1 MGRRSSLAAIRV
13 RRKPFR
19 KIRISRPLYFQMSL
33 WTEIINTALIGCE
46 RKSLSLDGA
55 ADRLGGLLAQLDQN
69 DREGA
74 LLGAAAVVSLYER
87 AGSFPLKDA
96 QPLLEAC
103 EPDDA
108 PRCSERAAI
117 HLAVMLRGER
127 QWLLPEWLEKG
138 AGRGGG
144 AAEEVLPPVLGV
156 GRGAGGFVGG
166 LLPVLGAPGRGGR
179 GRERGRALA

>member
-46 RKSLSLDGA
+46 RKSLSLNGA

-108 PRCSERAAI
+108 PRCSERAAA
-117 HLAVMLRGER
+117 HLATMLRGER
-127 QWLLPEWLEKG
+127 QWLLPEWLGKG
-138 AGRGGG
+138 ARGGKGGGGEG
-144 AAEEVLPPVLGV
+144 AAAAV
-156 GRGAGGFVGG
+156 GFG
-166 LLPVLGAPGRGGR
+166 
-179 GRERGRALA
+179 